1 MTTTLE
7 APALDGS
14 TVLRLLSAFTLRIVR
29 DIMIDTDGS
38 LSLLSGPP
46 TGRAT
51 ARVRIRL
58 TGPETY
64 SVEFGPINPRT
75 RVWTVA
81 TEHTDVPAAD
91 LSNTVRDLV

>member
-7 APALDGS
+7 APALDAS
-14 TVLRLLSAFTLRIVR
+14 IALRLLSAFTLRIAR

-51 ARVRIRL
+51 SRLRIRR
-58 TGPETY
+58 TGPEAY

-81 TEHTDVPAAD
+81 TERTDVPAAD
-91 LSNTVRDLV
+91 LSNTVRELV